1 LKLYRTDGT
10 EQELGPFNMDTARK
24 HVHDPSLSPLS
35 DGRYLVVSDD
45 GYAEDLPVNK
55 AVTEIY
61 RSVATRPTDWEIF
74 GDAIVCQRGE
84 VT

>member
-1 LKLYRTDGT
+1 
-10 EQELGPFNMDTARK
+10 MDTARK

-61 RSVATRPTDWEIF
+61 RSVATRPTDWEIL
-74 GDAIVCQRGE
+74 GDAIVCERGE
-84 VT
+84 VS